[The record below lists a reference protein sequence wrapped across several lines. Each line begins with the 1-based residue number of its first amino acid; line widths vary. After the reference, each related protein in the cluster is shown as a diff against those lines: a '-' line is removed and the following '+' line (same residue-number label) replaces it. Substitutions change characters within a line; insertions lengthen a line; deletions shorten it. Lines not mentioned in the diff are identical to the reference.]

1 MPHRGDSTHFSEL
14 ERHPTVCDDS
24 TAGQRVGPSRR
35 TVMKGALGLGL
46 VATATTGTGVL
57 PLPRAAAAGEL
68 LNAGFE
74 QVTDGWPTE

>member
-1 MPHRGDSTHFSEL
+1 
-14 ERHPTVCDDS
+14 
-24 TAGQRVGPSRR
+24 
-35 TVMKGALGLGL
+35 MKGALGLGL